1 MSGCLKRDPKS
12 LIFLYSLDQTM
23 DEESVDRKASNLSR
37 PLAMYASINRFRS
50 LRFRPHILKTFET
63 LCSFYPPGEEMV
75 S

>member
-12 LIFLYSLDQTM
+12 LIFLFSLDQTM
-23 DEESVDRKASNLSR
+23 DVQSVDRKASKLSR